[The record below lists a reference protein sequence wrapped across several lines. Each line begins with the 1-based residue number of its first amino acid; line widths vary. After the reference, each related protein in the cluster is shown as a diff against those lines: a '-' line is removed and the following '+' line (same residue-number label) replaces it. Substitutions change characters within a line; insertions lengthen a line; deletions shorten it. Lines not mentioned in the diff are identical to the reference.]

1 LVFELWVTIFLS
13 AKKSETL
20 KRNEEE
26 SVLGVKGGRRDTSF
40 FLFVVKGE

>member
-1 LVFELWVTIFLS
+1 MFLS

-26 SVLGVKGGRRDTSF
+26 CFGSERRKKRYTSF